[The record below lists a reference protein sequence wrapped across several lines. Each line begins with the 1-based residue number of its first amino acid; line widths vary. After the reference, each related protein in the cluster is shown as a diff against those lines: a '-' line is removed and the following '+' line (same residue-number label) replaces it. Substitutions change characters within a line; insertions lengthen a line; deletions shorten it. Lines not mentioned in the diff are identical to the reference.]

1 MKSCPKKSLLSDN
14 RWSSMQRQSRCRLVG
29 FLRTFRCEIATLKHE
44 KNNLKLTFH
53 LILRQD
59 NGAPQGEDIWNS
71 AKTLVHE
78 PGGDSTYW
86 HLCEGQ
92 PSSDLHIAQLFSL
105 RQTLLEPRPWH
116 AADGTGETPPPF
128 PPPTQQNLNPR
139 RLVRFW
145 WNASQPRAGLTTIHC
160 ASISLKA
167 LSWSPAFCRR

>member
-1 MKSCPKKSLLSDN
+1 
-14 RWSSMQRQSRCRLVG
+14 MQACG
-29 FLRTFRCEIATLKHE
+29 FFSGHLDVKLQLFKHE
-44 KNNLKLTFH
+44 KNNLRLTFH

-59 NGAPQGEDIWNS
+59 NGAPQGEDIWDS

-116 AADGTGETPPPF
+116 AADGTGKLSPPPAKLK
-128 PPPTQQNLNPR
+128 PSSSCD
-139 RLVRFW
+139 VCW
-145 WNASQPRAGLTTIHC
+145 DASQPRAGLTTIHY

-167 LSWSPAFCRR
+167 LSGSPAFCDR